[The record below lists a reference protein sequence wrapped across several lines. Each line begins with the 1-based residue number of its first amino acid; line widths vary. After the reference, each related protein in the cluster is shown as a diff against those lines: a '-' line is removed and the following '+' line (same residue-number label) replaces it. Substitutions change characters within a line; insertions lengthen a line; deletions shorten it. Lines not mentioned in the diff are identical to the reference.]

1 MLTKYMINVKK
12 VRTGADG
19 EVVFTA
25 NETLSLRA
33 YKQLGKVRTDG
44 FASASDGLSTEQEAL
59 ELIESMPTTCAK
71 SIGGRDYIDSYKYS
85 VEPRE
90 YGFANFIGYSDVE
103 PYEIVRVISDK
114 TIEIRAMDAERAFDP
129 EFVIGGFSAH
139 CTNNDRQDWDI
150 TSNPNHDVIRARRQK
165 NGSWKSHLG
174 QHNLSDSPRKKYDFN
189 F

>member
-1 MLTKYMINVKK
+1 MLTKYMINVKQ

-33 YKQLGKVRTDG
+33 YKQFGKVRTDE
-44 FASASDGLSTEQEAL
+44 FAGASEGLSTEKEAI
-59 ELIESMPTTCAK
+59 ELIESLPTTCAE
-71 SIGGRDYIDSYKYS
+71 SLGGRDYTDSYEYS

-90 YGFANFIGYSDVE
+90 YSFANFIGWSDVE

-114 TIEIRAMDAERAFDP
+114 TIEIRAMDADRTFKP
-129 EFVIGGFSAH
+129 EFEVGGFSAH
-139 CTNNDRQDWDI
+139 CTNNERQEWDI
-150 TSNPNHDVIRARRQK
+150 TSNPDHDVIRARRQK
-165 NGSWKSHLG
+165 DGSWKSRLG
-174 QHNLSDSPRKKYDFN
+174 RHDLSDSPRKHYDFN